1 MVTCQMIFVGYIK
14 CGLHKIMSS
23 ENTCSDVPLL
33 GDNLAL
39 DFINTECLVEGKS
52 HDYFIDDQSVA
63 SWLIRV
69 GLMTDLNDKQI
80 PHGLLNEARELRE
93 TARNVVNAAMTR
105 VPVNLAVINRIL
117 EVGRPIRKLEWD
129 DDMQKFRVTV
139 CQTAGY
145 PFNLWPIADAL
156 INLVTSDKFEYV
168 RQCEAHDCI
177 LLFHDLSKSHRRRW
191 CSMATCGNRMKV
203 AAFRS
208 RKKTL

>member
-1 MVTCQMIFVGYIK
+1 MN
-14 CGLHKIMSS
+14 S
-23 ENTCSDVPLL
+23 ENTYSDAPLL

-39 DFINTECLVEGKS
+39 DFINTEYLVEGKR

-69 GLMTDLNDKQI
+69 GLLTDLNDQQI
-80 PHGLLNEARELRE
+80 PHGLLTEARELRE
-93 TARNVVNAAMTR
+93 TARNVVNAAMNR
-105 VPVNLAVINRIL
+105 VPVNLAVINRVL
-117 EVGRPIRKLEWD
+117 EVGRPIKKLEWD
-129 DDMQKFRVTV
+129 GDMQQFRVAV
-139 CQTAGY
+139 YQSAGC
-145 PFNLWPIADAL
+145 PSGLLWQIADAL

-208 RKKTL
+208 RNKP